1 MSACL
6 LARAKL
12 AQYVAKL
19 KESSTAEKLGTGIK
33 AGYLA
38 SAKTIMRNDI
48 GNAAIGGVEYLA
60 TRPLAVAT
68 DYISSIAKSAASFGK
83 VKPHEY
89 REIANTLNMGGL
101 ARGAKGIR
109 DGIAQATELLRTGV
123 DQGRMDKFEVGE
135 TTFANPVLDKTVHF
149 VFNFME
155 ANDKPFFGFALQSS
169 LYGRAR
175 LMGIREGLR
184 GAKLSART
192 NELLKAPTDEMMMG
206 AMSDAEY
213 VTFKNSTAL
222 SDAAAGLRTS
232 IRQKSA
238 NAPAGR
244 KLGYSA
250 MSLGLDLTI
259 PFTKVASAI
268 ANASID
274 YSPAGFAK
282 ALITAADRDPKVQ
295 AQLSQQL
302 SRATL
307 GTGLLM
313 LGYAMQGNG
322 TINTSSSSA
331 DRSLA
336 DVENKGQNS
345 ILLGGKWRSIT
356 FLGPLAIPL
365 LTGASLRA
373 FSESKKDA
381 GLGSK
386 AAVALG
392 SIGKTMTE
400 QSYLQSLSNVIEALN
415 DPAGKGVNAVA
426 GMIPIPAIVGQ
437 TATALDP
444 VQRQGEGL
452 LQRVQSRTPILSR
465 SLQPRLNQFGDT
477 AKKTS
482 GGLGGAAESFLDIS
496 NSRTD
501 ASSPITKEM
510 ERLDVTL
517 PSFGRNI
524 KLPHSKAP
532 VRRSAEEYNAVLSE
546 FGPIKRQMVESL
558 IASPDYQNATD
569 ADKKTALERVLA
581 HVQTTGNRIDRARR
595 LGASVPRL
603 SPSLFSG
610 ANQ

>member
-1 MSACL
+1 MREWRMSACL

-19 KESSTAEKLGTGIK
+19 KESSAAEKLGTGIK

-38 SAKTIMRNDI
+38 SAKTIMRNDL
-48 GNAAIGGVEYLA
+48 GNAAMGGVEYLA

-68 DYISSIAKSAASFGK
+68 DYLRSVVKSAASFGK

-89 REIANTLNMGGL
+89 REIANTLNVGGL
-101 ARGAKGIR
+101 AHGAKGIR

-123 DQGRMDKFEVGE
+123 DQGHMDKFEVGE

-175 LMGIREGLR
+175 LMGIREGLT

-322 TINTSSSSA
+322 TINTSAAGSDS
-331 DRSLA
+331 SLA

-365 LTGASLRA
+365 LTGASLRE
-373 FSESKKDA
+373 FSDSKKNA
-381 GLGSK
+381 GVGSK

-415 DPAGKGVNAVA
+415 DPAGKGVSAVA

-444 VQRQGEGL
+444 VQRQSEGV
-452 LQRVQSRTPILSR
+452 LQKVQAKTPILSR
-465 SLQPRLNQFGDT
+465 SLQPRLTQFGDT

-482 GGLGGAAESFLDIS
+482 GGLKGAAESFLDIS
-496 NSRTD
+496 NPKSD
-501 ASSPITKEM
+501 NSSAITKEM

-517 PSFGRNI
+517 SSVGRNI
-524 KLPHSKAP
+524 KVPGSKEAI
-532 VRRSAEEYNAVLSE
+532 RRSPKEYNDILSE
-546 FGPIKRQMVESL
+546 FGPVLKQRLSEVISDPEYQGYSDDEKRSVLQGVIRGMHAEVSG
-558 IASPDYQNATD
+558 TD
-569 ADKKTALERVLA
+569 K
-581 HVQTTGNRIDRARR
+581 ARR
-595 LGASVPRL
+595 LEGVR
-603 SPSLFSG
+603 
-610 ANQ
+610 